1 MSLVIDA
8 NVFVA
13 SALAEDRFHHVS
25 QQFLFEA
32 RLAGEVIY
40 EPVLVLA
47 EVAGVISRVRQDH
60 SLGDVAVLRIENFPR
75 TRLRIADGP
84 FARRAARLAARH
96 RLSGADS
103 HYAALAVEFSSTLI
117 TLDGALLDL
126 DAAGVL
132 SAKTPEVW
140 LAEHGM

>member
-13 SALAEDRFHHVS
+13 SALAEDRFHDVS
-25 QQFLFEA
+25 QRFLLEA

-40 EPVLVLA
+40 EPVLALA

-60 SLGDVAVLRIENFPR
+60 SLGDVAVLRLENFPR

-84 FARRAARLAARH
+84 FARHAAKLAARH
-96 RLSGADS
+96 QLSGADS

-117 TLDGALLDL
+117 TLDQELLALDV
-126 DAAGVL
+126 AGVI
-132 SAKTPEVW
+132 SAKTPEDW
-140 LAEHGM
+140 LSENVH